1 MSPFPVA
8 CTGAKT
14 NEHLLPGRSSQDSC
28 GMDQV
33 MIQPGTPH
41 WISQGTPAPQIP
53 IESGCR
59 VHPAT
64 YPMLM
69 ESRGVTSV
77 RSGYWYKIPLLAF
90 RKMRQDNWSQLSSG
104 ITCLWSHS
112 HLCPASHPHSPVGSH
127 SCCWAPTNGGFSHQI
142 SGLAPLGGT
151 SQAALGQQTAPSTF
165 SQEPCVTPALTH
177 HPSAH
182 LRTTKQGFHCS
193 LPR

>member
-90 RKMRQDNWSQLSSG
+90 GKMRQG
-104 ITCLWSHS
+104 ITGVSSALVS
-112 HLCPASHPHSPVGSH
+112 PAFGPTATSALPPTHTARWDHIPAAGHPQMV
-127 SCCWAPTNGGFSHQI
+127 A
-142 SGLAPLGGT
+142 LATKSVAWPL
-151 SQAALGQQTAPSTF
+151 
-165 SQEPCVTPALTH
+165 
-177 HPSAH
+177 
-182 LRTTKQGFHCS
+182 
-193 LPR
+193 